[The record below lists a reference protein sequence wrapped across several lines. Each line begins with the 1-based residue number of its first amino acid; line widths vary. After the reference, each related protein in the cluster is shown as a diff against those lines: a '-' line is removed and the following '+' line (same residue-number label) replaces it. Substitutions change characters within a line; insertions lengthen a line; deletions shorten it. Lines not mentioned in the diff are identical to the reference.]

1 MISSFSHKITGCMTF
16 KLHRKT
22 RFYSFRS
29 GAWTCNPS
37 VDRQQIFRFL
47 PRCAMY
53 TTASWVWI
61 SHTVAPWI
69 DEFRNGEKSWQKTS
83 KNASLCFGYVF
94 SIILFW
100 GNTRRHIVGGWDL
113 WTSLL
118 LVEKPSEIDDDR
130 AFCGVMSKIGCGILW
145 LKEVILPSSW
155 PFHGKENDQ
164 IDPGNKLEWN
174 RDLVS

>member
-1 MISSFSHKITGCMTF
+1 MTF

-61 SHTVAPWI
+61 FHTVAPWI
-69 DEFRNGEKSWQKTS
+69 DEFRNGEKSWQKNIQKCEFMS
-83 KNASLCFGYVF
+83 WICFFKHFVLGKQKE
-94 SIILFW
+94 
-100 GNTRRHIVGGWDL
+100 
-113 WTSLL
+113 TSLEAGIL
-118 LVEKPSEIDDDR
+118 KITVTCLKTKRDWWRFSKIMKTR
-130 AFCGVMSKIGCGILW
+130 AVCGVMSKIGCGILW
-145 LKEVILPSSW
+145 LKEVMGFQERRFCHLHGRFMARKKIKW
-155 PFHGKENDQ
+155 PRQ
-164 IDPGNKLEWN
+164 
-174 RDLVS
+174 